1 MKKRFAASA
10 MILAMSAATVLSPL
24 TTFAEAEEQ
33 ELNIAIFQ
41 GGYGDAYWNQMVE
54 LFEASHEGVKVNMT
68 ISPTIGDIIRPQ
80 IVAGNAPDFICLND
94 GGEDGVILSLIT
106 GWNSGLPWIG
116 NKVKI
121 VNLQAGNLVLERE
134 DNCNFS

>member
-1 MKKRFAASA
+1 VFR
-10 MILAMSAATVLSPL
+10 T
-24 TTFAEAEEQ
+24 
-33 ELNIAIFQ
+33 
-41 GGYGDAYWNQMVE
+41 
-54 LFEASHEGVKVNMT
+54 
-68 ISPTIGDIIRPQ
+68 
-80 IVAGNAPDFICLND
+80 
-94 GGEDGVILSLIT
+94 LIT